1 MTSRQKAPA
10 LVLALVLGLALPT
23 SADAQFRF
31 GFAGGPSFPMGDLSD
46 QADTGVHVRG
56 GLSLQLPLIP
66 VGARLDVLWQNLPSR
81 QTGSYT
87 QLGALLNGT
96 LRMPLPI
103 VKPYLV
109 AGVGQMRH
117 DEPGDVPTV
126 TDFAWAAGAGVD
138 LRLLIFGAFV
148 EARYLDWGNGN
159 RSVPVTVGVTF

>member
-1 MTSRQKAPA
+1 MTSRHLMPA
-10 LVLALVLGLALPT
+10 LAMALALGLAVPT
-23 SADAQFRF
+23 AADAQFRF
-31 GFAGGPSFPMGDLSD
+31 GFAGGPSFPMGELGN

-56 GLSLQLPLIP
+56 GVGLQLPLIP
-66 VGARLDVLWQNLPSR
+66 LGARLDILWQDLPSQ

-96 LRMPLPI
+96 LRLPLPM

-159 RSVPVTVGVTF
+159 RAVPLTVGVTF

>member
-1 MTSRQKAPA
+1 MTAPHLA
-10 LVLALVLGLALPT
+10 SSLTLALALGLALPT
-23 SADAQFRF
+23 AADAQFQF
-31 GFAGGPSFPMGDLSD
+31 GFAGGPSFPMGDLAD
-46 QADTGVHVRG
+46 QADTGVHMRG
-56 GLSLQLPLIP
+56 GLDLQIPFIP
-66 VGARLDVLWQNLPSR
+66 VGARLDVLWQNLPSQ

-96 LRMPLPI
+96 FRLPMPILR
-103 VKPYLV
+103 PYLV

-159 RSVPVTVGVTF
+159 RSVPLTVGVTF